1 MDYET
6 KIYLEKLIEAIDSPD
21 WWAIGISLVVAI
33 INLSIMFWLG
43 WRQYQ
48 IQRQQT
54 YLQEQQAQKQEFEIY
69 SQLYKIVKKTDV
81 EIDYYLNEIT
91 DSLGVIPWKRADNGF
106 LKLKLDYIE
115 QLYKELEQNAIN
127 FEIKFSKEFFDLKG
141 YMDILRL
148 MIYNLKSLVNLVEE
162 KKMIIAHTGL
172 QKIYD
177 VDGCI
182 EKGKAYFI
190 AQHIAD
196 KKLEIV
202 VGSNLLVFVEERTKL
217 RENNDNILEKIR
229 ERCKID

>member
-1 MDYET
+1 MDNES
-6 KIYLEKLIEAIDSPD
+6 KILIEKLIEAIDSPD

-54 YLQEQQAQKQEFEIY
+54 YLQEQQIQKQEFEIY
-69 SQLYKIVKKTDV
+69 SQLYKIVKKADV

-91 DSLGVIPWKRADNGF
+91 DSLGVVPCKRADNGF
-106 LKLKLDYIE
+106 LKRKLDYIE

-141 YMDILRL
+141 YMDILSL
-148 MIYNLKSLVNLVEE
+148 MIYNLKSLVDLVEE
-162 KKMIIAHTGL
+162 NKMIIVHTGS

-177 VDGCI
+177 VDGSI
-182 EKGKAYFI
+182 ETGKAYFI
-190 AQHIAD
+190 AQRITD
-196 KKLEIV
+196 KKLEIII
-202 VGSNLLVFVEERTKL
+202 GSNLLHFIEQRSKL
-217 RENNDNILEKIR
+217 RENRNDILLKIR
-229 ERCKID
+229 NRCKID

>member
-54 YLQEQQAQKQEFEIY
+54 YLQEQQIQKQEFEIY
-69 SQLYKIVKKTDV
+69 SQLYMIVKKADV

-91 DSLGVIPWKRADNGF
+91 DSLGVKPWKRADNGF
-106 LKLKLDYIE
+106 LKRKLDYIE

-141 YMDILRL
+141 YMNILSL
-148 MIYNLKSLVNLVEE
+148 MIYNLKLLINMVEG
-162 KKMIIAHTGL
+162 KKMIIVHTGS
-172 QKIYD
+172 QKIYN

-196 KKLEIV
+196 KKLEVV
-202 VGSNLLVFVEERTKL
+202 VGSSLLVFVEERAKL